1 MRTRIL
7 GYSTETIIQI
17 IFQLIS
23 LVVFIGLIIA
33 GLYCLFLLIKV
44 LKKSLIAL
52 DVYIAKNRED
62 NHKGEI

>member
-7 GYSTETIIQI
+7 GYGTETIIQI

-23 LVVFIGLIIA
+23 LVAFIALIIA
-33 GLYCLFLLIKV
+33 GLYCLFLFIKV

-52 DVYIAKNRED
+52 DVYIAKHRED